1 MIALTIGAVA
11 VTAIA
16 FIVCTT
22 VGIKMI
28 MENAPGIGLCNIAM
42 GVGNLLLCICN
53 IVRLVSQ
60 SAGA

>member
-1 MIALTIGAVA
+1 MIALTFIAVA

-16 FIVCTT
+16 FIFCTT

-28 MENAPGIGLCNIAM
+28 MDDFLGVGLCNIAM
-42 GVGNLLLCICN
+42 GVGNLMLCICN

>member
-1 MIALTIGAVA
+1 MIALTILAVA

-16 FIVCTT
+16 FILCTT

-28 MENAPGIGLCNIAM
+28 MDDFIGVGLCNIAM
-42 GVGNLLLCICN
+42 GVGNLMLCVCN

>member
-16 FIVCTT
+16 FIFCTT

-28 MENAPGIGLCNIAM
+28 MDDCLGLGLCNIAM
-42 GVGNLLLCICN
+42 GVGNLMLCVCN
-53 IVRLVSQ
+53 IMRLVSE